1 MCFEYLKHHNIDF
14 FLFSFQPDVTVVI
27 ENYSAANNSEITVLK
42 GQQVEVI
49 DPTPGEPNWCMV
61 RAINCEDGEP
71 CQGLV
76 PIASLKP
83 IPMLRGPGNRNS
95 MDIDGRLFS
104 NLMMV
109 NFTPISF
116 MYQPF
121 G

>member
-1 MCFEYLKHHNIDF
+1 MKILCLLF
-14 FLFSFQPDVTVVI
+14 FREVNRDHLIKNVIVGFLFQPDVTVVI

-83 IPMLRGPGNRNS
+83 IPMLRVPGSRNS
-95 MDIDGRLFS
+95 MDIDGKF
-104 NLMMV
+104 
-109 NFTPISF
+109 
-116 MYQPF
+116 
-121 G
+121 

>member
-1 MCFEYLKHHNIDF
+1 MSLL
-14 FLFSFQPDVTVVI
+14 FLFQPDVTVVI

-42 GQQVEVI
+42 GQQLEVI

-83 IPMLRGPGNRNS
+83 IPMLRVPGSRNS
-95 MDIDGRLFS
+95 MDIDGKF
-104 NLMMV
+104 
-109 NFTPISF
+109 
-116 MYQPF
+116 
-121 G
+121 